1 MAVKVTVT
9 PDVASAQFVAMAGV
23 TKEFKKNQDAV
34 TALAKSMI
42 RKMVAYQKTGAWS
55 TRVKGGNGIA
65 GHPAFKT
72 WGEFTTWYF
81 GKHLSGIKGSARAA
95 VIAFMTAEGVQGKAI
110 AKALGTSTATVS
122 RNKTG
127 TTGNGAGGARA
138 GAGRGKTKSK
148 VVKAADVL
156 VALTTVGKD
165 GSHPLAN
172 APAAEQELLVA
183 AALVLLQDAH
193 VRNIRHQAVNLPAVG
208 GRKLRSGKQGT
219 VARGGSVVR

>member
-1 MAVKVTVT
+1 
-9 PDVASAQFVAMAGV
+9 
-23 TKEFKKNQDAV
+23 
-34 TALAKSMI
+34 
-42 RKMVAYQKTGAWS
+42 
-55 TRVKGGNGIA
+55 
-65 GHPAFKT
+65 
-72 WGEFTTWYF
+72 
-81 GKHLSGIKGSARAA
+81 
-95 VIAFMTAEGVQGKAI
+95 MTAEGVQGKAI